1 MPDSRDHRQQIGR
14 QGEDIAAAYLTGQG
28 YTILARNWR
37 TRRGEIDIVAQ
48 DGPCLAL
55 VEVRCRVAPAG
66 AAVALQDRQPGAG
79 PALGPPEDSITPH
92 KQRQLAAMAEAYIF
106 ESVWPGPYRIDVIA
120 VELDRAGRSQR
131 VSHYRDAVGE

>member
-66 AAVALQDRQPGAG
+66 AAAALQDRPPGAG
-79 PALGPPEDSITPH
+79 PALGPPEDSINPH
-92 KQRQLAAMAEAYIF
+92 KQRQLAAMA
-106 ESVWPGPYRIDVIA
+106 
-120 VELDRAGRSQR
+120 
-131 VSHYRDAVGE
+131 